1 MVASNNISFQK
12 SSIEGNQNS
21 ASVDLRDPTR
31 KTKLQ
36 RDFKQRFTDIF
47 LACSSTSSGTYFLL
61 SNFFI
66 AVISPPSPIAIT
78 LNRLIWKG
86 IPLVLRQKILD
97 LCKCNT
103 RADLRNRVHLAIDK
117 YTEPGLRSL
126 AVARWLYVRKP
137 KISSGGPCEF
147 IGLLPLF
154 GLPKHDNAYTIRRAS
169 DLGVNIQMITGYYL
183 FIQQKLGGPSVSDYK
198 KLQSEKSDLQIK
210 YYEVFAKHQGTL
222 RERKSQL
229 RVEVF
234 QEIKTLPLYGDRVK
248 LQLILADLLRNI
260 VKSCPVSR

>member
-86 IPLVLRQKILD
+86 IPLVLRQKV
-97 LCKCNT
+97 CQESHARNT
-103 RADLRNRVHLAIDK
+103 AIEKLEFDFIQ
-117 YTEPGLRSL
+117 SL
-126 AVARWLYVRKP
+126 IFYC
-137 KISSGGPCEF
+137 SSGRL
-147 IGLLPLF
+147 I
-154 GLPKHDNAYTIRRAS
+154 Y
-169 DLGVNIQMITGYYL
+169 NI
-183 FIQQKLGGPSVSDYK
+183 
-198 KLQSEKSDLQIK
+198 
-210 YYEVFAKHQGTL
+210 
-222 RERKSQL
+222 
-229 RVEVF
+229 
-234 QEIKTLPLYGDRVK
+234 
-248 LQLILADLLRNI
+248 
-260 VKSCPVSR
+260 